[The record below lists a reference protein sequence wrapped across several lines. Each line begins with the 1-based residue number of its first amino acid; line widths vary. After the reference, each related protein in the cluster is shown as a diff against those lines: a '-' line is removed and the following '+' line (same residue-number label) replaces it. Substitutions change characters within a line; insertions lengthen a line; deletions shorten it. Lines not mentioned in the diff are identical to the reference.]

1 MTRRLRMPTP
11 LAVAILALAAVAC
24 GGAGATNAPGAS
36 PGAATAPPSSNAT
49 APIPGG
55 GGGGGGSVKPACEL
69 LTDADFKAIANVTVA
84 AMNPEP
90 VDTTYENVC
99 RWTFAEGGELDL
111 GMLNV
116 DAASRFDR
124 TVEFEGAEAIA
135 GLGDR
140 AVRLETSRSLLAM
153 SGDTMLDLFAIGMD
167 DDLEQQLL
175 ARALQNL
182 GG

>member
-11 LAVAILALAAVAC
+11 IAISILALVAVAC

-36 PGAATAPPSSNAT
+36 AGATTPASTNAPASP
-49 APIPGG
+49 PG

-175 ARALQNL
+175 ARAVQNL

>member
-1 MTRRLRMPTP
+1 MTRRLRMP
-11 LAVAILALAAVAC
+11 LAISILALAAAAC
-24 GGAGATNAPGAS
+24 GGSGAANAPGAGT
-36 PGAATAPPSSNAT
+36 GATSRPPSSNAPAST
-49 APIPGG
+49 LGG
-55 GGGGGGSVKPACEL
+55 GGGGGVGSVKPACEL
-69 LTDADFKAIANVTVA
+69 LTEADYKAIANLTVA

-99 RWTFAEGGELDL
+99 RWTFAEGGQLDL

-153 SGDTMLDLFAIGMD
+153 SGDTLLDLFAIGMD
-167 DDLEQQLL
+167 DDLEQELL

-182 GG
+182 GV